1 MKPRNAIYVGGPPLD
16 PPDDEPI
23 IQCNRWQ
30 CGQKFPRSEWVRNHW
45 HCPGCHEEDA
55 AGITEED

>member
-1 MKPRNAIYVGGPPLD
+1 MKPRNAIYIGGPLLD

-23 IQCNRWQ
+23 FQCIYWK
-30 CGQKFPRSEWVRNHW
+30 CGKKFPRTEWVRNHW
-45 HCPGCHEEDA
+45 HCPGCHEEGA

>member
-1 MKPRNAIYVGGPPLD
+1 MKPTNCVYIGGPPLD
-16 PPDDEPI
+16 APDDDPI
-23 IQCNRWQ
+23 IHCKS
-30 CGQKFPRSEWVRNHW
+30 CKKKFARPLWERNNW

>member
-1 MKPRNAIYVGGPPLD
+1 MKPRNAIYVGGPLLD
-16 PPDDEPI
+16 PPDELAMTP
-23 IQCNRWQ
+23 CRV
-30 CGQKFPRSEWVRNHW
+30 CKRKFMRAEWARNHW